1 MTVEAS
7 LYTALSPLVAGRVYP
22 DIAPAGVALP
32 YITYQQVGGVAL
44 AYLDKTPA
52 DRKNGRLQINV
63 WAATRAESTALIL
76 QAETA
81 LTASTSFQA
90 SPIGAHANDYEQDTK
105 YYGALQ
111 DFSIWSAR

>member
-7 LYTALSPLVAGRVYP
+7 LYTALSALVGGRVYP
-22 DIAPAGVALP
+22 DVAPAGAVVP
-32 YITYQQVGGVAL
+32 YITYQQVGGVAF
-44 AYLDKTPA
+44 AYLDKSPA
-52 DRKNGRLQINV
+52 DRKNGRVQINV
-63 WAATRAESTALIL
+63 WATTRAEATALIL

-90 SPIGAHANDYEQDTK
+90 SPIGAHANDYEDDTK
-105 YYGALQ
+105 LYGALQ